1 MLRGTAC
8 EKEEC
13 LRKPY
18 EKSQAAHQVADEARH
33 VDVYEIY
40 LHSKIENEY
49 PCNPELKTLLN
60 NRLRARFGKLGIP
73 GFENEEPSA

>member
-1 MLRGTAC
+1 LLRGTAC

-13 LRKPY
+13 LRKLY
-18 EKSQAAHQVADEARH
+18 EKSQAAHQAADEASH
-33 VDVYEIY
+33 VDACEIY
-40 LHSKIENEY
+40 LHDKIVNEY
-49 PCNPELKTLLN
+49 LCNPELKTLLN